1 MAYDL
6 VGLKQE
12 AEDFIKV
19 NIDEQSED
27 QGVLV
32 NTHGEDFDLY
42 QYSLKDGTTVTESV
56 QSISTDNAVFLLL
69 IAEDGRRLYEWT
81 DEEISHA

>member
-12 AEDFIKV
+12 AEDFIKN
-19 NIDEQSED
+19 NINEQRKDE
-27 QGVLV
+27 GVS
-32 NTHGEDFDLY
+32 TTYGEDYDLY
-42 QYSLKDGTTVTESV
+42 EYSLKDGTKMTESV
-56 QSISTDNAVFLLL
+56 QKISNNNEVFLLL

-81 DEEISHA
+81 DEEISNA